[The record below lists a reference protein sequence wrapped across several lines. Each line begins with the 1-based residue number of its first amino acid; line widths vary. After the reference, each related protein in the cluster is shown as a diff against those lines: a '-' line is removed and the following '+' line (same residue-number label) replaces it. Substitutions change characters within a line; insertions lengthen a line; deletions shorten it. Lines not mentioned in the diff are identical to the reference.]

1 MKKTI
6 IAAMCVL
13 GTALLSCDPV
23 TVEQDPILDYAS
35 GQETEITVA
44 PGGGEI
50 SLEFVS
56 TEAWSVQTVENWFE
70 FTRLSGKGGNN
81 KLKVKVDPN
90 ISHPRTG
97 VIRIEAG
104 ENTLPFTITQDVS
117 DHVSAFE
124 KEFEIDA
131 NGGSVTLS
139 FTTTNVWTA
148 TTEAEWLTL
157 SATEG
162 EPGRTSVTATAG
174 QNIEEAH
181 TATVIVT
188 CGEEKMEFTIF
199 QDVCPPVL
207 LTYEDWLGVWE
218 SVGADNNTISY
229 TVKQKTPGQSYTV
242 TGFGATVEAL
252 FDAGTGN
259 LLLPFQDAGGNSSYT
274 FYLAGIDTNNYVAY
288 GDNDEEILA
297 IVTSKDGNTAR
308 ASGNE
313 YDYTYSDGSTD
324 HVLVSRIGLM
334 GYGTRSDGSTGWVTF
349 SDVDY
354 LYLPADWTKTG
365 DVGGEEPPVG
375 NYDYTDWLGE
385 WSVTRQKC
393 AYNSATG
400 KWEYQADV
408 TDTWTIS
415 QNVSGVSYTITGMNG
430 EEFPV
435 EALYT
440 SDGFLSIENGQEVG
454 SAMFQGFDHAF
465 NVSLLGTYLNDE
477 DGGAYRISG
486 TFEICHA
493 TLTSATE
500 ANLVPNT
507 INVGSLGNI
516 ALSAPRF
523 YATDPATNTVYQ
535 FDSYIMTIVPTKMT
549 KIGGGTTG
557 GADLVTGTYHI
568 YDLVQFQ
575 SGPEEMESDFTVIA
589 DPDYNDG
596 IHFLVDGIF
605 GISSCDWKAVY
616 SASAGTLTLDGLMKG
631 YEEDGSYFAWPI
643 ANAGSYYAGVFSYA
657 DYNAYLSGD
666 GTDPCVLTVDTKTG
680 ELNGLATWLELA
692 AMDKSSYEY
701 LGTFELYTDESTI
714 TFLSSTVQTSAK
726 VAPLNAGYTQRA
738 TLKTTAKG
746 VRQYKADRHSF
757 RGVVDAGFVAEGKAI
772 SSANCIVKHGVAEK
786 VSKAR

>member
-23 TVEQDPILDYAS
+23 TVEQEPILDYAS

-104 ENTLPFTITQDVS
+104 ENTLPFTITQDVA
-117 DHVSAFE
+117 DHVGAFE

-162 EPGRTSVTATAG
+162 EPGRTSVTAKAG
-174 QNIEEAH
+174 QNIEEPR

-188 CGEEKMEFTIF
+188 CGEEKVEFTIF

-385 WSVTRQKC
+385 WSVTRQYC
-393 AYNSATG
+393 TYNSATG

-549 KIGGGTTG
+549 KIGGGGGGNTGGYDSFLGTWSWYSEEDGKNYTFNISESVKNSSYIVKGFGRDVTTYYNNDKMEFCFDILEVDNEYYYLFAGEDQDGYVDFGDEENDDLLATATVSGSTMTLQGHSFTASYGYVEICSLGMYALTLDQQKIYGYNGVPYATLPGQWTG
-557 GADLVTGTYHI
+557 GA
-568 YDLVQFQ
+568 
-575 SGPEEMESDFTVIA
+575 
-589 DPDYNDG
+589 
-596 IHFLVDGIF
+596 
-605 GISSCDWKAVY
+605 
-616 SASAGTLTLDGLMKG
+616 ASAPARTLSMKTPQVKK
-631 YEEDGSYFAWPI
+631 EASFKHARK
-643 ANAGSYYAGVFSYA
+643 
-657 DYNAYLSGD
+657 L
-666 GTDPCVLTVDTKTG
+666 TDLKSTSKVQP
-680 ELNGLATWLELA
+680 AT
-692 AMDKSSYEY
+692 
-701 LGTFELYTDESTI
+701 F
-714 TFLSSTVQTSAK
+714 
-726 VAPLNAGYTQRA
+726 VA
-738 TLKTTAKG
+738 TAKAAP
-746 VRQYKADRHSF
+746 VASRVK
-757 RGVVDAGFVAEGKAI
+757 FVKTRPVQVLRNE
-772 SSANCIVKHGVAEK
+772 
-786 VSKAR
+786 

>member
-23 TVEQDPILDYAS
+23 TVEQEPILDYAS

-104 ENTLPFTITQDVS
+104 ENTLPFTITQDVA

-162 EPGRTSVTATAG
+162 EPGRTSVTAKAG
-174 QNIEEAH
+174 QNIEEPR

-188 CGEEKMEFTIF
+188 CGEEKVEFTIF

-385 WSVTRQKC
+385 WSVTRQYC
-393 AYNSATG
+393 TYNSATG

-549 KIGGGTTG
+549 KIGGGGGGNTG
-557 GADLVTGTYHI
+557 GYDSFLGTWSWYSEEDGKNYTFNISESVKNSSYIVKGFGRDVTTYYNNDKMEFCFDILEVDDEYYYLFAGEDQDGYVDFGDEENDDLLATATV
-568 YDLVQFQ
+568 
-575 SGPEEMESDFTVIA
+575 SGSTMTLQGHSFT
-589 DPDYNDG
+589 
-596 IHFLVDGIF
+596 
-605 GISSCDWKAVY
+605 
-616 SASAGTLTLDGLMKG
+616 ASYGYVEICSLGMYALTLDQQKI
-631 YEEDGSYFAWPI
+631 Y
-643 ANAGSYYAGVFSYA
+643 
-657 DYNAYLSGD
+657 
-666 GTDPCVLTVDTKTG
+666 
-680 ELNGLATWLELA
+680 
-692 AMDKSSYEY
+692 
-701 LGTFELYTDESTI
+701 
-714 TFLSSTVQTSAK
+714 
-726 VAPLNAGYTQRA
+726 GYTGVPYA
-738 TLKTTAKG
+738 TLPGQWTGSGASSAPARTLSMKTPQVKKEASFKHARKLTDLKSTSKVQPATFVATAKAAP
-746 VRQYKADRHSF
+746 VASRVK
-757 RGVVDAGFVAEGKAI
+757 FVKTRPVQVLRNE
-772 SSANCIVKHGVAEK
+772 
-786 VSKAR
+786 